1 MKKFELLIPPPL
13 IVLCSGLVMWLLAK
27 ALPSLS
33 VAWPYSTQLGIMMTL
48 IGLAIG
54 LSGVQAV
61 TKAKT
66 TMNPKQPGDAS
77 QLVKSGIYKY
87 SRNQMYLGL
96 LFILI
101 AWMIYLSNL
110 ASLLGI
116 FAYIA
121 YITRFQIIPEERY
134 LEEKFSAD
142 YLSYKK
148 QTRRWL

>member
-1 MKKFELLIPPPL
+1 
-13 IVLCSGLVMWLLAK
+13 
-27 ALPSLS
+27 
-33 VAWPYSTQLGIMMTL
+33 
-48 IGLAIG
+48 
-54 LSGVQAV
+54 
-61 TKAKT
+61 
-66 TMNPKQPGDAS
+66 
-77 QLVKSGIYKY
+77 
-87 SRNQMYLGL
+87 MYLGL